1 MGTVF
6 TILLYIVGGGFI
18 LLNIIIGIL
27 GRLGRFTWFP
37 WIVMLIV
44 GIVVSCL
51 SSTGWGVVA
60 GLFAFGV
67 IFMCKDVVDK

>member
-6 TILLYIVGGGFI
+6 TILLYIVGGFI

-27 GRLGRFTWFP
+27 GRLARFAWFP

-51 SSTGWGVVA
+51 SSTGWGIVA

-67 IFMCKDVVDK
+67 ISMCKDVVDK

>member
-6 TILLYIVGGGFI
+6 TILLYIVGGLI
-18 LLNIIIGIL
+18 LLSIIIGIL
-27 GRLGRFTWFP
+27 GRLARFTWFP

-51 SSTGWGVVA
+51 SSTGWGIVA

-67 IFMCKDVVDK
+67 ISMCKDVVDE

>member
-6 TILLYIVGGGFI
+6 TILLYIVGGFI

-27 GRLGRFTWFP
+27 GRLARFTWFP
-37 WIVMLIV
+37 WIAMLIV

-51 SSTGWGVVA
+51 SSAGWGIIA
-60 GLFAFGV
+60 GLFAFGS
-67 IFMCKDVVDK
+67 ILMCKDAVDK

>member
-6 TILLYIVGGGFI
+6 TILLYIVGGLI
-18 LLNIIIGIL
+18 LLSIIIRIL
-27 GRLGRFTWFP
+27 GRLARFTWFP
-37 WIVMLIV
+37 WVVMLIV

-51 SSTGWGVVA
+51 SSTGWGIVA

-67 IFMCKDVVDK
+67 ISMCKDVVDE